1 MNLERIW
8 AITLRNLYDTKH
20 NWARIADMIVWPA
33 LNILLWGYMTLFL
46 AQNNSQINYFL
57 SNILAA
63 TILWSLFISI
73 QQGVGFSF
81 INDVWDR
88 NIFNIFA
95 SPISNKEY
103 FSGLMG
109 LGIVKTGITAFGM
122 TLICFAFFHY
132 NFLTVGPILFLF
144 FTNIVLTGWV
154 IGIVSVALLM
164 RYGSKAES
172 IIWFLPFIT
181 QPFAAITYPLSLMP
195 HWMQVISFILP
206 ITHVFEGL
214 RALVLQNR
222 VDYRELVLSFGLNA
236 VFFIAAVWFFSRVFL
251 AVKEKGLLAKLV

>member
-46 AQNNSQINYFL
+46 AQDNSSVNLFL

-109 LGIVKTGITAFGM
+109 LGVVKTLITALAM
-122 TLICFAFFHY
+122 TLICFAFFKY
-132 NFLTVGPILFLF
+132 NVLTVGPILFLF
-144 FTNIVLTGWV
+144 LLNIILTGWI
-154 IGIVSVALLM
+154 IGIVSVSLLM

-172 IIWFLPFIT
+172 IIWFLPFVT
-181 QPFAAITYPLSLMP
+181 QPFAAITYPLDLMP
-195 HWMQVISFILP
+195 TWMQVISYFIP

-214 RALVLQNR
+214 RALVLENR
-222 VDYRELVLSFGLNA
+222 VDYQDLSLAFGFNA
-236 VFFIAAVWFFSRVFL
+236 LFFILAVWFFSRVFL
-251 AVKEKGLLAKLV
+251 TVKEKGLLAKLS